1 MPYLYVTASD
11 VEELVGDL
19 DSAEKEAL
27 LQKLLEETEYVSF
40 HEKIKQLTNQITA
53 VELECQNITLPRNL
67 RELLYELTG
76 REIGQ

>member
-1 MPYLYVTASD
+1 M
-11 VEELVGDL
+11 
-19 DSAEKEAL
+19 

-40 HEKIKQLTNQITA
+40 NEKIKQLTNQITA

>member
-1 MPYLYVTASD
+1 M
-11 VEELVGDL
+11 
-19 DSAEKEAL
+19 

-53 VELECQNITLPRNL
+53 VELECQNITLPRHL

>member
-1 MPYLYVTASD
+1 MPYLYVTSSD

-19 DSAEKEAL
+19 NNAEKEAL